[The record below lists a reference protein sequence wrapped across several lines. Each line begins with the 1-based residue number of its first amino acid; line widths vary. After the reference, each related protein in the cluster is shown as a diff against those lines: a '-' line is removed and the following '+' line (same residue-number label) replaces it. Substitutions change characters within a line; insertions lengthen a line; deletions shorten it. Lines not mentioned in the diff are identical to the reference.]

1 MAAIVSEMQEF
12 LYLGNLEGQAGL
24 GRCPGPHRG
33 HLPDAAASPAAG
45 LLHGTGESDS
55 VREFC
60 ELAFG
65 HVGLDWERFVR
76 IDPRYLR
83 PTEVDELRA
92 DPTQAREILG
102 WRPRRSFR
110 ELVETMVE
118 SDLAALGL
126 TLEQGRERASKL
138 G

>member
-1 MAAIVSEMQEF
+1 
-12 LYLGNLEGQAGL
+12 
-24 GRCPGPHRG
+24 
-33 HLPDAAASPAAG
+33 
-45 LLHGTGESDS
+45 
-55 VREFC
+55 
-60 ELAFG
+60 LAFG

-118 SDLAALGL
+118 SDLAAVGL
-126 TLEQGRERASKL
+126 TVEQGRERASKL

>member
-1 MAAIVSEMQEF
+1 MQEF
-12 LYLGNLEGQAGL
+12 LYLGNLEAKRDWGDARDHVEAIYLMPQQAEPQDF
-24 GRCPGPHRG
+24 CI
-33 HLPDAAASPAAG
+33 
-45 LLHGTGESDS
+45 GTGESHS

-65 HVGLDWERFVR
+65 YVGLDWERFVR

-118 SDLAALGL
+118 SDLAAVGL
-126 TLEQGRERASKL
+126 TVEQGRERASKL